1 MNIFFKFWMST
12 SLLLPG
18 EIIEDYSMCNR
29 NTKEKLWGG
38 HEKFFELE
46 KMIDHVDVA
55 AFRKEVRNF

>member
-1 MNIFFKFWMST
+1 MST

-46 KMIDHVDVA
+46 KMIKRS
-55 AFRKEVRNF
+55 FEQKSFNRPWR